1 MRAEI
6 NWDSGNLF
14 GNARA
19 SSADRCRLTS
29 RNKGWGLAAPGCE
42 LSIVCAIFEQLSW
55 VPGFDDESCEELRD
69 CDGNLPVVGTVG
81 LSPGGGHMHKWL
93 RTGCALASPLAVR
106 LIHSPV
112 AVMTAIILFGSMTLA
127 QSAPGSQEVSADKL
141 ARSVVANELKFQD
154 EDHAQWAYRQE
165 KEEAGKKQTKRTIET
180 KDGDLS
186 RLLAINDH
194 PLTAKQLQKENQRIQ
209 ELVSNPTEQRR
220 LQRARNTE
228 TEQGRRLF
236 KMLAD
241 AFVYNYAGREGDLIK
256 LSFRPNPNFQPPS
269 LEARVF
275 HDMEGELWVDGQQ
288 ERLAAMN
295 GRLTGDV
302 KFGGGLLGR
311 LNKGGHFEV
320 RQEEVAAGHWEMAAM
335 AVDMKGK
342 ALFFKTINVQQTETR
357 NDFQRVADDLT
368 LTQAADI
375 LSGQIVVA
383 ENR

>member
-1 MRAEI
+1 
-6 NWDSGNLF
+6 
-14 GNARA
+14 
-19 SSADRCRLTS
+19 
-29 RNKGWGLAAPGCE
+29 
-42 LSIVCAIFEQLSW
+42 
-55 VPGFDDESCEELRD
+55 
-69 CDGNLPVVGTVG
+69 
-81 LSPGGGHMHKWL
+81 MHKWL

>member
-1 MRAEI
+1 
-6 NWDSGNLF
+6 
-14 GNARA
+14 
-19 SSADRCRLTS
+19 
-29 RNKGWGLAAPGCE
+29 
-42 LSIVCAIFEQLSW
+42 
-55 VPGFDDESCEELRD
+55 
-69 CDGNLPVVGTVG
+69 
-81 LSPGGGHMHKWL
+81 
-93 RTGCALASPLAVR
+93 
-106 LIHSPV
+106 
-112 AVMTAIILFGSMTLA
+112 MTAIILFGSMTLA